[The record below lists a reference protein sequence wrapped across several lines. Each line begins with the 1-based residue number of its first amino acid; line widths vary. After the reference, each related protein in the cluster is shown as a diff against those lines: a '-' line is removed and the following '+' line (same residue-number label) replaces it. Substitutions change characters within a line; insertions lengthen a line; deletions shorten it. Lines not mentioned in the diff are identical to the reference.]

1 MNKLRYPILKT
12 AKDELVIAD
21 EADSLFLDSC
31 CVIQGE
37 GPVVGLTATSI
48 DAMYPYEQTHMLR
61 NIKFDF
67 ISSGLPD
74 RVQEHQVET
83 VESVADFF

>member
-1 MNKLRYPILKT
+1 M
-12 AKDELVIAD
+12 IAD

-48 DAMYPYEQTHMLR
+48 DAMYDYEERHVLR
-61 NIKFDF
+61 TLRFSF
-67 ISSGLPD
+67 VSSGMSD
-74 RVQEHQVET
+74 RVREDQVNI
-83 VESVADFF
+83 VPSVDLFFQNTDGMARLIYCRDD

>member
-1 MNKLRYPILKT
+1 M
-12 AKDELVIAD
+12 IAD

-48 DAMYPYEQTHMLR
+48 DAMYDYEERHVLR
-61 NIKFDF
+61 TLRFAF
-67 ISSGLPD
+67 VSSGMSD
-74 RVQEHQVET
+74 RVSEEQVET
-83 VESVADFF
+83 IDSVAAFFAKTVGMARIIYCPGS

>member
-1 MNKLRYPILKT
+1 M
-12 AKDELVIAD
+12 IAD

-48 DAMYPYEQTHMLR
+48 DAMYDYEERHVLR
-61 NIKFDF
+61 TLRF
-67 ISSGLPD
+67 
-74 RVQEHQVET
+74 
-83 VESVADFF
+83 